1 MCFLFALS
9 SPSPP
14 LLGRP
19 AAEEEEERRRG
30 ERKRKSSS
38 SSSSSRSLTVPPAH
52 NTIRRSR
59 NKGAKRGEEEEGPY
73 LGVKIKHFSHG
84 LSMSWYFLFF
94 LFCGS
99 AKYEKGRR
107 NGDFRTPHLVST
119 RFLHL
124 SLSPNPGPLHSDQQ
138 APLLPSFG
146 ITHTHF
152 PFPPPRQA
160 TIGEGRRKVGGKTV
174 LKKEEEEGSPDQIE
188 PLFSL
193 GRRREEGGTDR

>member
-19 AAEEEEERRRG
+19 AAAEEEERRRG

-52 NTIRRSR
+52 NTTRRSR

-94 LFCGS
+94 SFVGVQS
-99 AKYEKGRR
+99 IYEKAEKMVIFAPHTWYLHG
-107 NGDFRTPHLVST
+107 FYTSHSVPTP
-119 RFLHL
+119 
-124 SLSPNPGPLHSDQQ
+124 
-138 APLLPSFG
+138 APYIATNKLPSSQVSVSH
-146 ITHTHF
+146 THTH
-152 PFPPPRQA
+152 
-160 TIGEGRRKVGGKTV
+160 TSLSHRRVK
-174 LKKEEEEGSPDQIE
+174 
-188 PLFSL
+188 PL
-193 GRRREEGGTDR
+193 